1 MKKSLILAA
10 ILVCASAQASWQ
22 DAVNQ
27 GAQALGTASS
37 GDYKS
42 AVSSAL
48 NAAVKELSNSGFLQ
62 NQTAKIPLP
71 QSLQT
76 AAELAKKVGGE
87 KWANELITSI
97 NAAATK
103 AVPKAADV
111 FSQTIKNMSESDVK
125 SLFNGGSDSV
135 TKYLRQHSSAKLTE
149 VFKPVIEEMMSQNSF
164 ATAYNGLNSFISGSV
179 MKSDAAKSLKNLAVN
194 LGAGEYVPGESED
207 LNGYITRKTLDGL
220 FAVMSEKESSLR
232 SGAAGK
238 AGEILKEIMK

>member
-22 DAVNQ
+22 DTVNQ
-27 GAQALGTASS
+27 GAQALGAASS

-149 VFKPVIEEMMSQNSF
+149 VFKPVIEEMMNQNSF
-164 ATAYNGLNSFISGSV
+164 ATAYNGLN
-179 MKSDAAKSLKNLAVN
+179 
-194 LGAGEYVPGESED
+194 
-207 LNGYITRKTLDGL
+207 
-220 FAVMSEKESSLR
+220 
-232 SGAAGK
+232 
-238 AGEILKEIMK
+238 